1 MRAPIVLNGSLMI
14 CMQSDQRESSTD
26 NVAHCHA
33 VSRGGFAWWLVGGEF
48 NPKEVYQ
55 TSLRGR
61 GASFA
66 YPQDVYRAAS
76 EFVSNDSWSG
86 KNCLLAD
93 SLPSNPEV
101 LHRLTIPYQCSL
113 ARGPHIPYVRYIRPR
128 WTKFPSPV
136 L

>member
-1 MRAPIVLNGSLMI
+1 VQLCIEVLGVTAEVGYARHISCLALHLRFMRAPIVLNGSLMI
-14 CMQSDQRESSTD
+14 CMQSDQPESSFD

-76 EFVSNDSWSG
+76 EFVSNDSLLW
-86 KNCLLAD
+86 KELLA
-93 SLPSNPEV
+93 
-101 LHRLTIPYQCSL
+101 C
-113 ARGPHIPYVRYIRPR
+113 
-128 WTKFPSPV
+128 
-136 L
+136 